1 MKAIARIAKL
11 KGNGLSASELHT
23 SRQRDTPNANPD
35 QPNQR
40 LVGTALASE
49 TLEQLVRQRIGDQR
63 IRKDAVLCVEL
74 LLSVSPEYFR
84 PLQPSRAGYWEVD
97 KLERFQWTVQQWL
110 SDTYGDRIV
119 RAELHLDEATPH
131 IHAYL
136 LPLDERGKLNCKGL
150 FGSREKLRQFQD
162 SYAQA
167 LEPLGVERGIRG
179 SRATHTA
186 IQSYYGAVM
195 QEPDRTLAPEVVQ
208 YQLADR
214 ARALKER
221 DEMEQTARALEREN
235 AVLRQRVQQQE
246 QTVQELQ
253 ARWATVV
260 SEVRSL
266 PLETVAVELGLD
278 SDSQRPHKWRSS
290 GFDVNINGSKF
301 YDWAV
306 LKGGGGAI
314 DLVMHV
320 EQCGFRQAVVW
331 LRDRFGEAATLGAVT
346 NQVHEILEAG
356 PVQWLMP
363 PPSDEQQ
370 WHINRADLTQTL
382 KLPTGLVDQ
391 SYE

>member
-40 LVGTALASE
+40 LVGSALANE
-49 TLEQLVRQRIGDQR
+49 TLEQLVRQRIGTQR

-84 PLQPSRAGYWEVD
+84 PTEPSRAGYWEVD

-110 SDTYGDRIV
+110 SATYGDRII

-136 LPLDERGKLNCKGL
+136 VPLDERGRLNCKGL
-150 FGSREKLRQFQD
+150 FGSREQLRQFQD

-186 IQSYYGAVM
+186 IQAYYGAVM
-195 QEPDRTLAPEVVQ
+195 QAPSQMLEPEVVQ

-221 DEMEQTARALEREN
+221 DELEQTARALEREN

-246 QTVQELQ
+246 QELHQ
-253 ARWATVV
+253 FRPQVV
-260 SEVRSL
+260 DAVRSL
-266 PLETVAVELGLD
+266 PLETIAAELGLE
-278 SDSQRPHKWRSS
+278 SDTQNPHQWRSA
-290 GFDVNINGSKF
+290 GFDININASNF

-306 LKGGGGAI
+306 LKGGGGSI

-320 EQCGFRQAVVW
+320 EQCGFRKAVVW
-331 LRDRFGEAATLGAVT
+331 LRDRFGAAATLGAVT
-346 NQVHEILEAG
+346 NQVREILEAG

-370 WHINRADLTQTL
+370 WHIDRAELTQTL
-382 KLPTGLVDQ
+382 KLPTRLVDQ

>member
-1 MKAIARIAKL
+1 MMKAIARIAKL
-11 KGNGLSASELHT
+11 KGNSLSASELHT

-40 LVGTALASE
+40 IVGTSLEIE
-49 TLEQLVRQRIGDQR
+49 TLEQLVRQRIGTQR

-97 KLERFQWTVQQWL
+97 KLEQFQWTVQQWL
-110 SDTYGDRIV
+110 SQTYGDRIV

-136 LPLDERGKLNCKGL
+136 VPLDERGKLNCKGL
-150 FGSREKLRQFQD
+150 FGSREQLRQFQD

-186 IQSYYGAVM
+186 IQAYYGAVM
-195 QEPDRTLAPEVVQ
+195 QKPSQMLEPERVQ

-221 DEMEQTARALEREN
+221 DELEQTARVLEREN

-246 QTVQELQ
+246 QELHQ
-253 ARWATVV
+253 VRPRVV
-260 SEVRSL
+260 DAVRSL
-266 PLETVAVELGLD
+266 SLETVAAELGLE
-278 SDSQRPHKWRSS
+278 SDTQHPHQWRSL
-290 GFDVNINGSKF
+290 GFDININGSKF

-314 DLVMHV
+314 DLVMPV
-320 EQCGFRQAVVW
+320 EQCGFRKAVAW
-331 LRDRFGEAATLGAVT
+331 LRDRFGVATTLQAATE
-346 NQVHEILEAG
+346 QVQEIFQAE
-356 PVQWLMP
+356 P
-363 PPSDEQQ
+363 
-370 WHINRADLTQTL
+370 HDLTSRLSFPEVALRGQAEQGISSL
-382 KLPTGLVDQ
+382 EL
-391 SYE
+391 

>member
-1 MKAIARIAKL
+1 MVKAIARIAKL

-23 SRQRDTPNANPD
+23 SRQRDTPNANLG

-49 TLEQLVRQRIGDQR
+49 TLEQLVRQRIGAQR

-84 PLQPSRAGYWEVD
+84 PLEPSRAGYWEVD
-97 KLERFQWTVQQWL
+97 KLERFQWAVQQWL
-110 SDTYGDRIV
+110 SQTYGDRII

-136 LPLDERGKLNCKGL
+136 VPLDERGRLNCKGL

-162 SYAQA
+162 SYAQV

-186 IQSYYGAVM
+186 IQAYYGAVM
-195 QEPDRTLAPEVVQ
+195 QEPDLILEPEMVQ

-221 DEMEQTARALEREN
+221 DELEQTARALEREN

-246 QTVQELQ
+246 QIVQQ
-253 ARWATVV
+253 WTAMVQD
-260 SEVRSL
+260 VRSL
-266 PLETVAVELGLD
+266 PLETVAAELGLAA
-278 SDSQRPHKWRSS
+278 DSQRPHQWRSS
-290 GFDVNINGSKF
+290 GFDININGSKF

-320 EQCGFRQAVVW
+320 EQCGFRKAVAW
-331 LRDRFGEAATLGAVT
+331 LRDRFGEAATMQAT
-346 NQVHEILEAG
+346 TQQVQEIFETEPQGLASHLIRPVGTSRQDESNLE
-356 PVQWLMP
+356 V
-363 PPSDEQQ
+363 
-370 WHINRADLTQTL
+370 
-382 KLPTGLVDQ
+382 
-391 SYE
+391 